1 MKDYLHPHM
10 SAEEVNRISMLGLAH
25 VGDGVYE
32 LLVRTMLCAE
42 GRQAIQDLH
51 RATVSYVN
59 APAQA
64 RTAERLLPQLSEEES
79 AVYRR
84 GRNAKVHGVPQ
95 NASAAEYHS
104 ATGLEA
110 LFGWL
115 YLLGRTERVNEL
127 FALAMED

>member
-1 MKDYLHPHM
+1 M
-10 SAEEVNRISMLGLAH
+10 SDFFHLQMNPEDVNRISMLGLAH

-32 LLVRTMLCAE
+32 LLVRSMLCTD
-42 GRQAIQDLH
+42 GHQAIQDLH
-51 RATVSYVN
+51 RTTVRYVN

-64 RTAERLLPQLSEEES
+64 RALEKILPFLTEEES
-79 AVYRR
+79 TIYRR

-95 NASAAEYHS
+95 NASVAEYHS

-115 YLLGRTERVNEL
+115 YLLGRIKRISEL
-127 FALAMED
+127 FAIIMEE